1 MPQPRGMPQI
11 EVTFDVDANGI
22 MKISA
27 KDKTTGKENKITI
40 KSDGGLSKD
49 QIEKMIR
56 EAEANAEEDRKQ
68 REIVDLRNSVDGQV
82 HQIRKDLKEV
92 EDKISSDDKA
102 KIETSITALLTE
114 IATGTK
120 ESITQKMSDLAAA
133 AQVIYT
139 AKNAQPQ
146 QQDKDITDVDFTE
159 VKTQPNAL

>member
-68 REIVDLRNSVDGQV
+68 REVVDLRNTVDGQV

-92 EDKISSDDKA
+92 EDKINSDDKDKVESA
-102 KIETSITALLTE
+102 ITALLTE

-133 AQVIYT
+133 AQVVYT
-139 AKNAQPQ
+139 IKNAQPQ

-159 VKTQPNAL
+159 VKNAA